1 VPDRQDR
8 RSTITSL
15 PYAIEGFKI
24 TQVTVGEMII
34 EIHAE
39 STSQVAICPDCGC
52 ASTQCHGWY
61 QRHPQAV
68 SSVGRQMRLCLSVKR
83 YRCGNPACQRQT
95 FAEPLSS
102 WLRTFARRTNQL
114 TALLYAVC
122 VEVGAE
128 VAHRIFQH
136 LQIRVSGD
144 TLLRVLR
151 QKPVTPSHDLRVIGV
166 DDWAFKRGR
175 NYGTIIVNLETH
187 QVVDLL
193 PDRTADTL
201 ANWLQAHPT
210 IEIVTR
216 DRSTDYS
223 VGIRQG
229 APQAIQVAD
238 RWHLLLNLRQMTERY
253 LTDNYAELGS
263 LPVGEAYQAL
273 LDQQRPAFI
282 RTNGEMIAS
291 NQKRDERLAFY
302 HQVQQM
308 RQAGWNIGQLA
319 RELGRHPATIRKYYY
334 ATTFPERKPHR
345 RGRSIL
351 DPYLPYLE
359 QRVQNGC
366 ENAQQLWREIQQQG
380 YPGTNR
386 QVMKW
391 LQLKR
396 TSPAPQTAHVKR
408 STTPPTARKATLP
421 SSKQLAWLL
430 VRDTGSLSQTEHILL
445 SHLHQHDALNR
456 LHVHVQVFTQM
467 VKQRQAE
474 KLDSWLDTSDWLGIY
489 QLQTFATGLRQDYV
503 AVRGAIE
510 THWSNGQTEG
520 QVNRLKFIKRQ
531 MYGRAKFDLLRL
543 RVLAP
548 P

>member
-1 VPDRQDR
+1 M
-8 RSTITSL
+8 
-15 PYAIEGFKI
+15 EE
-24 TQVTVGEMII
+24 EMSIVV
-34 EIHAE
+34 HAE
-39 STSQVAICPDCGC
+39 STGQEAICPDCGC
-52 ASTQCHGWY
+52 TSTYCHGWY
-61 QRHPQAV
+61 QRHPQTV

-83 YRCGNPACQRQT
+83 YRCCNPACQRQT
-95 FAEPLSS
+95 FAEQLSS
-102 WLRTFARRTNQL
+102 WLRAFARRTNQL
-114 TALLYAVC
+114 TELLYVVSVA
-122 VEVGAE
+122 VGAE
-128 VAHRIFQH
+128 AAHRIFQH
-136 LQIRVSGD
+136 LQILVSGD

-151 QKPVTPSHDLRVIGV
+151 QKPVAPSHDLRVIGV

-201 ANWLQAHPT
+201 ANWLQAYPT
-210 IEIVTR
+210 IEIVAR

-223 VGIRQG
+223 AGIRQG

-238 RWHLLLNLRQMTERY
+238 RWHLLLNLRQMMERY
-253 LTDNYAELGS
+253 LTDSYTELSGLS
-263 LPVGEAYQAL
+263 VGEAYQAV
-273 LDQQRPAFI
+273 LDQQRPIFI
-282 RTNGEMIAS
+282 RTNGEIIAS

-308 RQAGWNIGQLA
+308 RQAGWNISQLA

-345 RGRSIL
+345 RGCSIL

-359 QRVQNGC
+359 QRVQDGC

-386 QVMKW
+386 QVTKW

-396 TSPAPQTAHVKR
+396 TSPAPHTPHAKR
-408 STTPPTARKATLP
+408 SIKRPTTRKATLP

-430 VRDTGSLSQTEHILL
+430 VRDTGSLSQTEQILL
-445 SHLHQHDALNR
+445 SHLQQHEALKR
-456 LHVHVQVFTQM
+456 FHDHVQVFTQM
-467 VKQRQAE
+467 VKQRQVEA
-474 KLDSWLDTSDWLGIY
+474 LDGWLDASDDLGIY
-489 QLQTFATGLRQDYV
+489 QLQTFATGLRQDYA
-503 AVRGAIE
+503 AVRAAIE

>member
-1 VPDRQDR
+1 MQDSQDGW
-8 RSTITSL
+8 STISSL

-24 TQVTVGEMII
+24 TGVMEEEMSIVV
-34 EIHAE
+34 HAE
-39 STSQVAICPDCGC
+39 STGQEAICPDCGC
-52 ASTQCHGWY
+52 TSTYCHGWY
-61 QRHPQAV
+61 QRHPQTV

-83 YRCGNPACQRQT
+83 YRCCNPACQRQT
-95 FAEPLSS
+95 FAEQLSS
-102 WLRTFARRTNQL
+102 WLRAFARRTNQL
-114 TALLYAVC
+114 TELLYVVSVA
-122 VEVGAE
+122 VGAE
-128 VAHRIFQH
+128 AAHRIFQH
-136 LQIRVSGD
+136 LQILVSGD

-151 QKPVTPSHDLRVIGV
+151 QKPVAPSHDLRVIGV

-201 ANWLQAHPT
+201 ANWLQAYPT
-210 IEIVTR
+210 IEIVAR

-223 VGIRQG
+223 AGIRQG

-238 RWHLLLNLRQMTERY
+238 RWHLLLNLRQMMERY
-253 LTDNYAELGS
+253 LTDSYTELSGLS
-263 LPVGEAYQAL
+263 VGEAYQAV
-273 LDQQRPAFI
+273 LDQQRPIFI
-282 RTNGEMIAS
+282 RTNGEIIAS

-308 RQAGWNIGQLA
+308 RQAGWNISQLA

-345 RGRSIL
+345 RGCSIL

-359 QRVQNGC
+359 QRVQDGC

-386 QVMKW
+386 QVTKW

-396 TSPAPQTAHVKR
+396 TSPAPHTPHAKR
-408 STTPPTARKATLP
+408 SIKRPTTRKATLP

-430 VRDTGSLSQTEHILL
+430 VRDTGSLSQTEQILL
-445 SHLHQHDALNR
+445 SHLQQHEALKR
-456 LHVHVQVFTQM
+456 FHDHVQVFTQM
-467 VKQRQAE
+467 VKQRQVEA
-474 KLDSWLDTSDWLGIY
+474 LDGWLDASDDLGIY
-489 QLQTFATGLRQDYV
+489 QLQTFATGLRQDYA
-503 AVRGAIE
+503 AVRAAIE